1 MWRKCRWL
9 VLDEADQLMD
19 PGFEETI
26 KDIIQGLN
34 GRRRFVKQAVAEG
47 KSAKV
52 GGWDWECRRRT
63 ILCLTTIREEVQKL
77 AGTALIIHL

>member
-1 MWRKCRWL
+1 MWGKCRWL

-26 KDIIQGLN
+26 KDIIQGPN

-47 KSAKV
+47 KSAEV
-52 GGWDWECRRRT
+52 GG
-63 ILCLTTIREEVQKL
+63 
-77 AGTALIIHL
+77 